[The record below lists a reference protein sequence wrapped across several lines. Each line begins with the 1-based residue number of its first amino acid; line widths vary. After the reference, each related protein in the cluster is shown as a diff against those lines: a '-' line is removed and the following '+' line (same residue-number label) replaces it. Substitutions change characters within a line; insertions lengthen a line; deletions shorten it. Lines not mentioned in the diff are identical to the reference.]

1 MFAYCLPVGGGNP
14 FEEKLLL
21 GGVQRGRLLASFFF
35 ETLCMDGIKAQAKD
49 EHPAGKGDDRHRCH
63 CYSSFSMLL
72 EIIPAMNRHVTAIAM
87 LTIVNFALT
96 FEVPN

>member
-1 MFAYCLPVGGGNP
+1 
-14 FEEKLLL
+14 
-21 GGVQRGRLLASFFF
+21 
-35 ETLCMDGIKAQAKD
+35 
-49 EHPAGKGDDRHRCH
+49 
-63 CYSSFSMLL
+63 MLL